1 MAEFDFFLSHS
12 SENKELAR
20 FIYHN
25 AIFNGLSVWY
35 DESLLSGGD
44 HLRDKLRS
52 GIEQSNGYLLL
63 FSHTAN
69 TSRCVQFEMKIAKG
83 LKETNDNFRILV
95 VKLDTT
101 PIPEF
106 WNAFL
111 WRTWDSDN
119 VPKSII
125 QLIQDISCR
134 PTIMDMASAA
144 SLNNIPIFTNESC
157 TMAEQSRNYILYY
170 LCHVRQLIQN
180 LGSHGH
186 ENELRDSLQ
195 KLLTLNLFEKMPN
208 LQGGLLQIEP
218 GVYEVIYPVRMRC
231 TPTIFLTGLP
241 EEYGWS
247 IVNDHWNEIFLRFR
261 VFSRAT
267 NQPVTHPI
275 PIKILLSSEL

>member
-44 HLRDKLRS
+44 HLTEKLKS

-63 FSHTAN
+63 FSQTAD
-69 TSRCVQFEMKIAKG
+69 TSRFVQFEMEIAKKR
-83 LKETNDNFRILV
+83 KEANNNFRIHV
-95 VKLDTT
+95 VRLDTT

-111 WRTWDSDN
+111 WRRWDSDN

-125 QLIQDISCR
+125 ELIQDISGR
-134 PTIMDMASAA
+134 PTIMEIASSA

-170 LCHVRQLIQN
+170 LCHVRQLIQS
-180 LGSHGH
+180 LGSQGH
-186 ENELRDSLQ
+186 ETELRDSLQ

-241 EEYGWS
+241 KEYGWS
-247 IVNDHWNEIFLRFR
+247 IVYDHWNEISIRFR
-261 VFSRAT
+261 VFSLTT

-275 PIKILLSSEL
+275 PIKIHFSSEL